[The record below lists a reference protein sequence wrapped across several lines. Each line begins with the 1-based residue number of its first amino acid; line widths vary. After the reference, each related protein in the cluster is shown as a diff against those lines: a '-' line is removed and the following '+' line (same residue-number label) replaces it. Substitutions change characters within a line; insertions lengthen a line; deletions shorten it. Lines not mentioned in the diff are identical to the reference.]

1 MPFVTEAIHGHLIQP
16 AESIMVSDWPVQ
28 DDALNFPEAE
38 RQMAIL
44 MDAIREIRNVRTSMN
59 VPPSRKASIIVV
71 SPDEATRH
79 MFEASEAFLQRL
91 ASVQS
96 VKTQADK
103 TDIPSTAVT
112 AIFTAGE
119 IFIPLT
125 DLIDLGKEIERLEK
139 EKANLENE
147 VARVNAKLDNAE
159 FVAKAP
165 AKVIDSEREKIGR
178 YTAMLQNASERL
190 AQLRTL

>member
-28 DDALNFPEAE
+28 DDALNFPRRAPDGDPD
-38 RQMAIL
+38 
-44 MDAIREIRNVRTSMN
+44 DAIREIRNVRTNMN

-103 TDIPSTAVT
+103 TDLPSTAVT

-119 IFIPLT
+119 IFIP
-125 DLIDLGKEIERLEK
+125 
-139 EKANLENE
+139 
-147 VARVNAKLDNAE
+147 
-159 FVAKAP
+159 
-165 AKVIDSEREKIGR
+165 
-178 YTAMLQNASERL
+178 
-190 AQLRTL
+190 